1 MNPTY
6 QKLFE
11 PIQLANGVKLPHRYA
26 LSSIVTNSSTSEG
39 RVTEE
44 DLAYHRRRAHSAP
57 LQISGAAYVEEF
69 GQRFEYG
76 FSVDHDKSI
85 PGLKKLADAMKQEG
99 AKAILQ
105 LVHSGRQAHQAIYD
119 FGFSYGPSAMQ
130 LETPISHEV
139 LPMTTRKI
147 QHVVTQ
153 YGDATRR
160 AIEAGFDGIEIT
172 GANRYLIQAFFSV
185 FSNKR
190 TDEYGPQNIENRSRI
205 GLEIAQEVQ
214 SVIDQ
219 KAPEDF
225 IFGYRISPEE
235 SAGSLVGY
243 TIEEILEYVDHLL
256 ETADIDYLA
265 TAMWGEDGH
274 KEIVRFGDYTG
285 EYMNEVVYKH
295 LAGRVPMM
303 ATGGVN
309 TAEKAREALEFSDM
323 IAVATPLLTDPEF
336 FQKIKAGKENEINL
350 ALSDEDELEDL
361 AIPQAAFKDIAY
373 LMDVGQS
380 LPQETR
386 QRLKKLQGNYEERK
400 AESSES

>member
-1 MNPTY
+1 MKQIY
-6 QKLFE
+6 KHLFE
-11 PIQLANGVKLPHRYA
+11 PIQLPNGVVLPHRYA

-39 RVTEE
+39 RITEE
-44 DLAYHRRRAHSAP
+44 DLAYHARRSPSAP
-57 LQISGAAYVEEF
+57 LQISGAAYIEEF

-85 PGLKKLADAMKQEG
+85 PGLKKLAHTMKQDG

-119 FGFSYGPSAMQ
+119 YGFSYGPSPMS
-130 LETPISHEV
+130 LKKPIPHEV
-139 LPMTTRKI
+139 LPMSKRKI
-147 QHVVTQ
+147 QHVITQ

-172 GANRYLIQAFFSV
+172 GANRYLIQAFFST

-190 TDEYGPQNIENRSRI
+190 TDEYGPQTIENRSRI
-205 GLEIAQEVQ
+205 GLKIAQEVQ

-219 KAPEDF
+219 EASEDF
-225 IFGYRISPEE
+225 IFGHRISPEE

-243 TIEEILEYVDHLL
+243 TIEEMLEFVDRLL
-256 ETADIDYLA
+256 EIANIDYLA
-265 TAMWGEDGH
+265 TAMWGEDSY
-274 KEIVRFGDYTG
+274 KEIVRFGEHTG
-285 EYMNEVVYKH
+285 EYMNEIVYNH

-309 TAEKAREALEFSDM
+309 TAEKAREALAFSDM

-336 FQKIKAGKENEINL
+336 FQKIQKGKEEEID
-350 ALSDEDELEDL
+350 LSISSPTELEDL
-361 AIPQAAFKDIAY
+361 AIPKAAFKDIAY

-380 LPQETR
+380 LPQITRET
-386 QRLKKLQGNYEERK
+386 LKTLQDNYSERK
-400 AESSES
+400 AK